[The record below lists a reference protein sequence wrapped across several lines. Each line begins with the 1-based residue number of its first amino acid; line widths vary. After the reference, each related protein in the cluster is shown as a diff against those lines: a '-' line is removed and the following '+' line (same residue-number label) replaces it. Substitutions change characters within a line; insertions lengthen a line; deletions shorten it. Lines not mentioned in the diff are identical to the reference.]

1 MRLPHAIAAALATL
15 ACGLAA
21 PAAAGADATISFT
34 CCAYTPTSVT
44 IAAGESVSWNAEL
57 GHDFVLLPG
66 PTHHPLRFVGN
77 TQPEQTSG
85 TTATRTFATAGA
97 FRFYCVNHG
106 TPDGLGGMVGT
117 VNVTEPGPAPGPGP
131 GPAPGPGPGPSPGPS
146 PAPADTTAP
155 DAAVSLPER
164 RTLTAILARGL
175 PITVRTSE
183 AGQATASLRYRGRAI
198 GSARRS
204 FTGPGRRRVT
214 VKLTRSGR
222 RALRHARR
230 ARLQLVAIVT
240 DAAGNKRTLRRSFTA
255 KR

>member
-1 MRLPHAIAAALATL
+1 MRLPRAIPAALAAL

-21 PAAAGADATISFT
+21 PAGAGADATVSFT

-44 IAAGESVSWNAEL
+44 IATGESVTWNAEL
-57 GHDFVLLPG
+57 GHDFALLPG

-117 VNVTEPGPAPGPGP
+117 VNVTAPGPSPGPGP
-131 GPAPGPGPGPSPGPS
+131 APAPGPGPGPSPGPS

-155 DAAVSLPER
+155 DAAISLPKR

-175 PITVRTSE
+175 PITIRANE

-198 GSARRS
+198 GRARRS
-204 FTGPGRRRVT
+204 FTSPGRHRVT

-222 RALRHARR
+222 RALRNARR
-230 ARLQLVAIVT
+230 ARLQLIVIIT
-240 DAAGNKRTLRRSFTA
+240 DTAGNKRTLRRTFTA

>member
-1 MRLPHAIAAALATL
+1 VLPAIAARIMRLPHAIPAALATL
-15 ACGLAA
+15 ACGLAV
-21 PAAAGADATISFT
+21 PAVAGADATISFT
-34 CCAYTPTSVT
+34 CCAYTPASVT
-44 IAAGESVSWNAEL
+44 VAAGASVTWNAEL
-57 GHDFVLLPG
+57 GNDFVLLPG

-85 TTATRTFATAGA
+85 TTATRTFATAGT
-97 FRFYCVNHG
+97 FRFYCANHG

-117 VNVTEPGPAPGPGP
+117 VNVTAPGPS
-131 GPAPGPGPGPSPGPS
+131 PGPGPGPS

-155 DAAVSLPER
+155 DAAISLPKR

-175 PITVRTSE
+175 LITVRTSE
-183 AGQATASLRYRGRAI
+183 ASRATVSLRYRGRAI

-222 RALRHARR
+222 RALRNARR